1 MMSLLII
8 TVALMF
14 FAGVWCLLF
23 SRNLIRLIIALE
35 VLSKGA
41 TLFLIL
47 AGVDSGDMATIQAFV
62 ITLII
67 IEAVI
72 AVAAA
77 GIVLG
82 IFRHTGSI
90 DVRKIRNLKG

>member
-1 MMSLLII
+1 MMSLLVI
-8 TVALMF
+8 TIALMF

-47 AGVDSGDMATIQAFV
+47 DGVDSCDMATVQAFI